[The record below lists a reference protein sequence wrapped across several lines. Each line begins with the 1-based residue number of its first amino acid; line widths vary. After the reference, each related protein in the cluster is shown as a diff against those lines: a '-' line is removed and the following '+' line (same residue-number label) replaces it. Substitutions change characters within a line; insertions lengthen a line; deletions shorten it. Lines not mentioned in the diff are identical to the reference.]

1 MKNIVL
7 VGFMGTGKTAVAKA
21 LASELKMKYVS
32 VDALI
37 EEREGRSINDIFT
50 GDGEKHFRRV
60 EKEIVKEV
68 SSGTNQVLDPG
79 GGVVLDADN
88 MENLRRSGTIICLWA
103 TPEAIHQRT
112 KDHSHRPLLNVE
124 DPQQRIDEMLEARKP
139 FYKKADIHIDTTD
152 LNVAVVVEQIKKR
165 TEND

>member
-7 VGFMGTGKTAVAKA
+7 VGFMGTGKTAVAKS

-50 GDGEKHFRRV
+50 NSGEKHFRSV

-68 SSGTNQVLDPG
+68 SEGTNQVLDPG
-79 GGVVLDADN
+79 GGVVIYAEN
-88 MENLRRSGTIICLWA
+88 MENLGRSGMIICLWA

-112 KDHSHRPLLNVE
+112 KNYSHRPLLNVE
-124 DPQQRIDEMLEARKP
+124 DPLGRIDEMLEARKP
-139 FYKKADIHIDTTD
+139 FYEKVEIQIDTTD
-152 LNVAVVVEQIKKR
+152 KDVRVVVEEIKKR
-165 TEND
+165 INND

>member
-1 MKNIVL
+1 
-7 VGFMGTGKTAVAKA
+7 MGTGKTAVAKS

-50 GDGEKHFRRV
+50 NSGEKHFRSV
-60 EKEIVKEV
+60 EKEIIKEV
-68 SSGTNQVLDPG
+68 SEGTNQVLDPG

-88 MENLRRSGTIICLWA
+88 MENLGRSGIIICLWA

-112 KDHSHRPLLNVE
+112 KNHSHRPLLNVE
-124 DPQQRIDEMLEARKP
+124 DPLERIGEMLAVRKP
-139 FYKKADIHIDTTD
+139 FYEKVEIQIDTTD
-152 LNVAVVVEQIKKR
+152 KDIRVVVEEIKKR
-165 TEND
+165 INND